1 MVHREATYF
10 PKMIENAAVLA
21 FEPDLIF
28 SSKIDSLTRK
38 TGIPLTLVTDF
49 SVLVRELT
57 GNIPRLLL
65 VNLDALEGKLASL
78 KDVLSGKSCVSVG
91 YYSHMNRGLAEE
103 AKQSGIS
110 VVVSR
115 GEFVTRFQNL
125 LALALRG

>member
-1 MVHREATYF
+1 MYF
-10 PKMIENAAVLA
+10 PKVMQNAAVLA

-49 SVLVRELT
+49 SVLVQELT
-57 GNIPRLLL
+57 GNMPRLLL
-65 VNLDALEGKLASL
+65 LNLDALEGKLASL
-78 KDVLSGKSCVSVG
+78 KDVMSGKTCVSVG
-91 YYSHMNRGLAEE
+91 YYFHMNRGLAEE

-115 GEFVTRFQNL
+115 GEFVTRFQNV
-125 LALALRG
+125 LAQALR